1 MPTYNVKIKKNGC
14 EEVVEVSED
23 EVILDAAEDSGLDL
37 PYSCREGAC
46 TSCVGRIEEGRV
58 EDEGYALDPDQVDDG
73 YALLCVT
80 YPRSDCEIVGDAQ
93 SELFDLEL

>member
-1 MPTYNVKIKKNGC
+1 MSTYTVEIKKNGD

-23 EVILDAAEDSGLDL
+23 EVILDAAEENGLDL

-46 TSCVGRIEEGRV
+46 TSCVGRVEEGQV
-58 EDEGYALDPDQVDDG
+58 EDEGYALDPHQVEDG
-73 YALLCVT
+73 YALLCVS
-80 YPRSDCEIVGDAQ
+80 YPRSDCEIVADAQ